1 MTGVDPSVMT
11 PEAGYGFAQRKAWVF
26 SAWWYPGVLAL
37 SGAVYGVFALLL
49 GQSPETGVVMAIL
62 GTALSALG
70 WALTIAPRFTRKR
83 PRPASDIPR
92 VEQGIRTTPITIRTL
107 LIAGAL
113 AVAALML
120 FTPGGASVDVLPLFG
135 LLVTLILGMCAG
147 LAHIRRLMMNS
158 AELYATW
165 LKRR

>member
-1 MTGVDPSVMT
+1 M
-11 PEAGYGFAQRKAWVF
+11 
-26 SAWWYPGVLAL
+26 
-37 SGAVYGVFALLL
+37 
-49 GQSPETGVVMAIL
+49 
-62 GTALSALG
+62 
-70 WALTIAPRFTRKR
+70 
-83 PRPASDIPR
+83 
-92 VEQGIRTTPITIRTL
+92 EQGIRTTPITIRTL

-120 FTPGGASVDVLPLFG
+120 FTPGGASVDALPLFG
-135 LLVTLILGMCAG
+135 LLVTLILGICAG